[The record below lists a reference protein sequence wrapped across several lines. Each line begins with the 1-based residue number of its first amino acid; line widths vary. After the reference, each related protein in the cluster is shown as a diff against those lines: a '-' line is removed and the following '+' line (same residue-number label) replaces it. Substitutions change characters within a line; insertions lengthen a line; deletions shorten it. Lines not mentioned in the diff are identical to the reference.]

1 MIQRPR
7 RLRRSPGI
15 RKLVRETTITVNDL
29 IYPLFIIPGK
39 KKKEAIS
46 SMPGQFRYT
55 IDMLKEEMKEL
66 ISLGIKA
73 VIIFGLTNDKDEEAS
88 EALNPDGTAQQAIQY
103 IKKHFPDVVVIT
115 DVCVCSYTTHGHCG
129 IIHNGYVDNDSSI
142 ELLASVALSHAR
154 AGADIVAPSAMLDGQ
169 IKAIRTALDANGFKD
184 IAIMSYAAKY
194 QSAFY
199 GPFREAADSSP
210 QFGDRASYQ
219 MDYGNSH
226 EAMREMEIDV
236 HEGADFLMVKPALA
250 FLDII
255 RMGKDRFNL
264 PMVAYNVSGEYA
276 MIKAASKLGWLDETK
291 TMMESVTAIKRAGAD
306 IIITYFAKDIA
317 RFIQANPY

>member
-1 MIQRPR
+1 MINRPR
-7 RLRRSPGI
+7 RLRKSANI

-29 IYPLFIIPGK
+29 IYPLFIIPGE

-55 IDMLKEEMKEL
+55 VDMLEDEMKE
-66 ISLGIKA
+66 IVSLGIKA
-73 VIIFGLTNDKDEEAS
+73 VIIFGLTHHKDENAS
-88 EALNPDGTAQQAIQY
+88 DAFNPNGTAQEAIKY
-103 IKKHFPDVVVIT
+103 IKKNFLDIVVIT
-115 DVCVCSYTTHGHCG
+115 DVCVCSHTSHGHCG
-129 IIHNGYVDNDSSI
+129 IIKNNYVDNDSSI
-142 ELLASVALSHAR
+142 ELLGKVALSHAQ

-169 IKAIRTALDANGFKD
+169 IKAIRTTLDANGFSD

-199 GPFREAADSSP
+199 GPFREAADSAP

-219 MDYGNSH
+219 MDYGNSN

-236 HEGADFLMVKPALA
+236 NEGADFLMVKPALP

-276 MIKAASKLGWLDETK
+276 MIKAAAQMGWLDETK
-291 TMMESVTAIKRAGAD
+291 TMMESITAIKRAGAD

-317 RFIQANPY
+317 RYIRANN

>member
-1 MIQRPR
+1 MINRPR
-7 RLRRSPGI
+7 RLRKTANI

-29 IYPLFIIPGK
+29 IYPLFIIPGE

-46 SMPGQFRYT
+46 SMPGQFRFT
-55 IDMLKEEMKEL
+55 VDMLEDEMKEL
-66 ISLGIKA
+66 VSLGIKA
-73 VIIFGLTNDKDEEAS
+73 VIIFGLTHHKDENAS
-88 EALNPDGTAQQAIQY
+88 DAFNPNGTAQEAIKY
-103 IKKHFPDVVVIT
+103 IKKNFPDIVVIT
-115 DVCVCSYTTHGHCG
+115 DVCVCSYISHGHCG
-129 IIHNGYVDNDSSI
+129 IIKDNYVDNDSSI
-142 ELLASVALSHAR
+142 ELLGKVALSHAQ

-169 IKAIRTALDANGFKD
+169 IKAIRTTLDANGFSD

-199 GPFREAADSSP
+199 GPFHEAADSAP

-219 MDYGNSH
+219 MDYGNSN
-226 EAMREMEIDV
+226 EAMREMEIDIN
-236 HEGADFLMVKPALA
+236 EGADFLMVKPALP

-276 MIKAASKLGWLDETK
+276 MIKAAAQMGWLDETK
-291 TMMESVTAIKRAGAD
+291 TMMESITAIKRAGAD

-317 RFIQANPY
+317 RYIRANN

>member
-1 MIQRPR
+1 MINRPR
-7 RLRRSPGI
+7 RLRKTANI

-29 IYPLFIIPGK
+29 IYPLFIIPGET
-39 KKKEAIS
+39 KKEAIS

-55 IDMLKEEMKEL
+55 VDMLEEEMKEL
-66 ISLGIKA
+66 VSLGIKA
-73 VIIFGLTNDKDEEAS
+73 VIIFGLTHHKDENAS
-88 EALNPDGTAQQAIQY
+88 DAFNSNGTAQEAIKY
-103 IKKHFPDVVVIT
+103 IKKNFPDIVVIT
-115 DVCVCSYTTHGHCG
+115 DVCVCSYTSHGHCG
-129 IIHNGYVDNDSSI
+129 IIKNNYVDNDSSI
-142 ELLASVALSHAR
+142 ELLGKVALSHAQ

-169 IKAIRTALDANGFKD
+169 IKAIRTTLDANDFSD

-199 GPFREAADSSP
+199 GPFREAADSAP

-219 MDYGNSH
+219 MDYGNSN
-226 EAMREMEIDV
+226 EAMREMEIDIN
-236 HEGADFLMVKPALA
+236 EGADFLMVKPALP

-276 MIKAASKLGWLDETK
+276 MIKAAAQMGWLDETK
-291 TMMESVTAIKRAGAD
+291 TMMESITAIKRAGAD

-317 RFIQANPY
+317 RYIRANN

>member
-1 MIQRPR
+1 MINRPR
-7 RLRRSPGI
+7 RLRKTANI

-29 IYPLFIIPGK
+29 IYPLFIIPGE

-46 SMPGQFRYT
+46 SMPGQFRFT
-55 IDMLKEEMKEL
+55 VDMLEDEMKEL
-66 ISLGIKA
+66 VSLGIKA
-73 VIIFGLTNDKDEEAS
+73 VIIFGLTHHKDENAS
-88 EALNPDGTAQQAIQY
+88 DAFNPNGTAQEAIKY
-103 IKKHFPDVVVIT
+103 IKKNFPDIVVIT
-115 DVCVCSYTTHGHCG
+115 DVCVCSYISHGHCG
-129 IIHNGYVDNDSSI
+129 IIKDNYVDNDSSI
-142 ELLASVALSHAR
+142 ELLGKVALSHAQ

-169 IKAIRTALDANGFKD
+169 IKAIRTTLDANGFSD

-199 GPFREAADSSP
+199 GPFREAADSAP

-219 MDYGNSH
+219 MDYGNSN
-226 EAMREMEIDV
+226 EAMREMEIDIN
-236 HEGADFLMVKPALA
+236 EGADFLMVKPALP

-276 MIKAASKLGWLDETK
+276 MIKAAAQMGWLDETK
-291 TMMESVTAIKRAGAD
+291 TMMESITAIKRAGAD

-317 RFIQANPY
+317 RYIRANN